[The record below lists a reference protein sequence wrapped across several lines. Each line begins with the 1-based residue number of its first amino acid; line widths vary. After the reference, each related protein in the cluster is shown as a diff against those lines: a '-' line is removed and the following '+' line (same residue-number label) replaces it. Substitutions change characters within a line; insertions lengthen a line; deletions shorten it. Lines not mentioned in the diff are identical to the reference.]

1 MRRPRP
7 AEVPFSA
14 AISGLVFLACFL
26 NLATPL
32 HIVYLLAGYAVLGLV
47 EWWLRS
53 RRVSGTP
60 HAARPR
66 AARLPDPRPDAT
78 TGAGT

>member
-1 MRRPRP
+1 MRGPRA

-14 AISGLVFLACFL
+14 AISGLVFLACYL

-32 HIVYLLAGYAVLGLV
+32 HIVYLLAGYAVVCLL

-53 RRVSGTP
+53 RRLSGTP
-60 HAARPR
+60 RADPHRDAR
-66 AARLPDPRPDAT
+66 AAGPRPDAT